1 MQADLDALMPGVFQ
15 IHTVNAIGYDVG
27 LPDLF
32 AISSLPGLQ
41 DDSTNNVW
49 SNWGVAYRD
58 VYILDEHNELYS
70 VYNLTTYGL
79 SNNAN
84 YQALYDLFLAAAP

>member
-1 MQADLDALMPGVFQ
+1 MPGMFQ
-15 IHTVNAIGYDVG
+15 IHTVNYTGMAG

-32 AISSLPGLQ
+32 NVSTLPGLQ
-41 DDSTNNVW
+41 DDSAAMVW

-58 VYILDEHNELYS
+58 VYILDANNEVSS

-79 SNNAN
+79 SSSAN
-84 YQALYDLFLAAAP
+84 YQALHDLFLSAAQP